1 MYTVSEIAELLRRE
15 EPGTVVGLEPSEIQ
29 QVQAAWGVPR
39 LPTAYDEFLTN
50 MGARAGRV
58 LLGTDA
64 FFPAIIEMNE
74 WANEFFEEN
83 ANSLVRPERALVF
96 AMHQGYLA
104 YWMSDASISDPEVTL
119 FMEGESKPMRVWP
132 SFTAFLNSHYL
143 DEPGVK

>member
-15 EPGTVVGLEPSEIQ
+15 EPGGVVGLEPSEVQ
-29 QVQAAWGVPR
+29 QVQAAWEMIR
-39 LPTAYDEFLTN
+39 LPSAYEEFLTN
-50 MGARAGRV
+50 MGSRAGRV

-64 FFPAIIEMNE
+64 FFPTILEMSE
-74 WANEFFEEN
+74 WADEFFEEN
-83 ANSLVRPERALVF
+83 ASNLARPKDALVF

>member
-1 MYTVSEIAELLRRE
+1 MYTVSEIAERLRRE
-15 EPGTVVGLEPSEIQ
+15 EPGVVVGLELSDIQ
-29 QVQAAWGVPR
+29 QVQAAWGVHS
-39 LPTAYDEFLTN
+39 LPSAYDEFLTK

-64 FFPAIIEMNE
+64 FFPSIIEMNE
-74 WANEFFEEN
+74 WADEFFEEN
-83 ANSLVRPERALVF
+83 ASSLERPEGALVF

-104 YWMSDASISDPEVTL
+104 YWMTDASISDPEVTL
-119 FMEGESKPMRVWP
+119 FMEGQSEPMRVWP